1 MRLWKSAVERAG
13 AVDGVLGVGGA
24 ARLLDASCVSSRN
37 TELLNGESCLHAA
50 FNGQRAAAVRIDHR
64 RSRGAAWAGARN
76 AMFRSSRR
84 PIRGSSY
91 GRSVVART
99 ADRVARVDGTNGTT
113 DDAPVGEN

>member
-1 MRLWKSAVERAG
+1 MVYDRRTRVRPWQIASERAG

-64 RSRGAAWAGARN
+64 RSRGAAWAGARTPGSF
-76 AMFRSSRR
+76 ARR
-84 PIRGSSY
+84 
-91 GRSVVART
+91 T
-99 ADRVARVDGTNGTT
+99 VDS
-113 DDAPVGEN
+113 